1 MPLPHI
7 TTSLSGPPRLPLGV
21 SATCFTSRLGVYTSK
36 QPLPIDLFHFLPYSH
51 SMAEMA
57 STHGP
62 HCSSRKPRR
71 SPIRGMCFTLHGI
84 VCVYIPVLL
93 SDTQQ
98 LKELNLSNSGL
109 VPQICLGTQQQHKL
123 RAARS
128 ENVCSESSLSGKTNF
143 LNILEAPGPGNL
155 LKGFQP
161 WAIYSRTTQL

>member
-51 SMAEMA
+51 CMAEMA
-57 STHGP
+57 GTHGP

-109 VPQICLGTQQQHKL
+109 VPQICLGPNSSISSGQPEVRMCAV
-123 RAARS
+123 RAHLVAKPT
-128 ENVCSESSLSGKTNF
+128 SSASWKHQ
-143 LNILEAPGPGNL
+143 A
-155 LKGFQP
+155 Q
-161 WAIYSRTTQL
+161 AIC